1 VKLIKEITK
10 FLNHLE
16 IKIRHQLSHWPI
28 VYAFIGSIGVILIW
42 RGVWMIAD
50 DFSMSGLFSML
61 LGVFISISTGLFV
74 SFFVGDKII
83 ISGIKQEKRI
93 DEKTEDE
100 IKKEEITLVEIK
112 KDLKEIKE
120 DIEDIEELEEME
132 KH

>member
-1 VKLIKEITK
+1 MKLIKEIIN
-10 FLNHLE
+10 FFDHLE

-50 DFSMSGLFSML
+50 DLGMSGLVSML
-61 LGVFISISTGLFV
+61 LGVVISISTGLFV

-100 IKKEEITLVEIK
+100 IKKEEITLTEIK
-112 KDLKEIKE
+112 KDLNEIKE
-120 DIEDIEELEEME
+120 EIEDLEDTREIN
-132 KH
+132 KN

>member
-1 VKLIKEITK
+1 MKLIKAIIN
-10 FLNHLE
+10 FSDRLE

-50 DFSMSGLFSML
+50 DLGMSGLVSML
-61 LGVFISISTGLFV
+61 LGVVISISTGLFV

-100 IKKEEITLVEIK
+100 IKKEEITLTEIK
-112 KDLKEIKE
+112 KDLNEIKE
-120 DIEDIEELEEME
+120 EIEDLEDTQEID
-132 KH
+132 KN